1 MLTPQVL
8 CSEPIHEA
16 GMQLIREVA
25 GIVIAPDSS
34 EETLVNLISDA
45 DALIVRS
52 SDVTARII
60 KAGKKLKV
68 IGRHGIGIDNID
80 LETATSM
87 GVAVINTPLANV
99 QSVAEHVLA
108 MMLCLCKRISKADR
122 ALRSGLFNRPGSL
135 PGLVN
140 KLGYNAEELFGKTVG
155 LVGFGKIGRRVGQMC
170 KAGFDM
176 QVYAYDKFLSE
187 DYMRDAGVEP
197 CNSLSRLFRRA
208 DFISVH
214 LPLTPGTKNLIG
226 LDLLSLMKPTAFII
240 NTSRGGII
248 NEDDL
253 CAVLKE
259 KRIAGAAVDVFSQ
272 EPPPVNHPL
281 FQLNNVIVTPH
292 MAAMTDGALER
303 MARDVAA
310 GVVSVLR
317 GEKPEFLVNPVVWD

>member
-1 MLTPQVL
+1 MLTSQVL

-16 GMQLIREVA
+16 GLQLIKEVA
-25 GIVIAPDSS
+25 GITIAS
-34 EETLVNLISDA
+34 EPSENTLVNLIPDA

-52 SDVTARII
+52 SYVTAKII

-68 IGRHGIGIDNID
+68 IGRHGMGIDNID

-87 GVAVINTPLANV
+87 GVAVVNTSLANV

-108 MMLCLCKRISKADR
+108 MMLCLCKRINKADR
-122 ALRSGLFNRPGSL
+122 ALRSGLFNRLGSL

-140 KLGYNAEELFGKTVG
+140 KLGYNTEELFGKTIG
-155 LVGFGKIGRRVGQMC
+155 LVGFGKIGRKVAQMC
-170 KAGFDM
+170 KAGFNM
-176 QVYAYDKFLSE
+176 QVHAYDKFLSE
-187 DYMRDAGVEP
+187 DRMRDAGVEP
-197 CNSLSRLFRRA
+197 CESLSQLFKSV
-208 DFISVH
+208 DFVSVH
-214 LPLTPGTKNLIG
+214 VPLTPETKNLIG
-226 LDLLSLMKPTAFII
+226 FDLLSLMKPTAFIV

-253 CAVLKE
+253 CVVLKE
-259 KRIAGAAVDVFSQ
+259 KRIAGAAIDVFSQ

-303 MARDVAA
+303 MARDVAT
-310 GVVSVLR
+310 GVISVLR
-317 GEKPEFLVNPVVWD
+317 GEKPEFLVNPDVWD